1 MIKIKRFGFFNSING
16 DRKYLA
22 SDISDALNVAVGT
35 GLAPIE
41 DSFKIVP
48 NQNMTIKMKPGGA
61 IIFGHYCFDSEDEV
75 IQLDTAHAELNR
87 IDRIVLRYD
96 KFERNI
102 KTVVI
107 KGTPVLNPTPPVGLK
122 TENQFDL
129 VLADIRINKAVTEIK
144 QENITDMRDSDL
156 CGYLGGKIL
165 EKNIFGAIQ
174 SLGTNGYRVFP
185 GGFKIVKGFYKTPNV
200 GGSDGVNN
208 GVYYK
213 IISNL
218 KLPITF
224 DDRDSMQVFT
234 TSTTA
239 WTWANGVATSS
250 NGISLIVSNV
260 SSAQVNA
267 NTGISYFVIGN

>member
-1 MIKIKRFGFFNSING
+1 MAQTIKRPFKTFN
-16 DRKYLA
+16 
-22 SDISDALNVAVGT
+22 GT
-35 GLAPIE
+35 
-41 DSFKIVP
+41 DWDK
-48 NQNMTIKMKPGGA
+48 
-61 IIFGHYCFDSEDEV
+61 HYFETSEDM
-75 IQLDTAHAELNR
+75 
-87 IDRIVLRYD
+87 IV
-96 KFERNI
+96 N
-102 KTVVI
+102 V
-107 KGTPVLNPTPPVGLK
+107 
-122 TENQFDL
+122 
-129 VLADIRINKAVTEIK
+129 
-144 QENITDMRDSDL
+144 
-156 CGYLGGKIL
+156 
-165 EKNIFGAIQ
+165 IQ
-174 SLGTNGYRVFP
+174 SLGVTGYRTFP
-185 GGFKIVKGFYKTPNV
+185 GGLKIVKGFYKTPNV

-224 DDRDSMQVFT
+224 DNRDSMQVFA

>member
-1 MIKIKRFGFFNSING
+1 MIKIKKFGFFNSING

-22 SDISDALNVAVGT
+22 SDISDALNVAIGT

-41 DSFKIVP
+41 DSFKIGA

-87 IDRIVLRYD
+87 IDRIILRYD

-102 KTVVI
+102 KTVVT
-107 KGTPVLNPTPPVGLK
+107 KGTPALNPTPPAILR

-129 VLADIRINKAVTEIK
+129 VLADVRVDKAATEIRE
-144 QENITDMRDSDL
+144 ENITDMRDSDL
-156 CGYLGGKIL
+156 CGYLGGKVL

-174 SLGTNGYRVFP
+174 NLNTTGYRKLP
-185 GGFKIVKGFYKTPNV
+185 GGKIEQWGVYKTPA
-200 GGSDGVNN
+200 GGTNQIDK

-213 IISNL
+213 TITGL
-218 KLPITF
+218 ALPIAF
-224 DDRDSMQVFT
+224 PNKIGPVIVT
-234 TSTTA
+234 TNNARCWGYGSY
-239 WTWANGVATSS
+239 NNLNSINIGCS
-250 NGISLIVSNV
+250 NII
-260 SSAQVNA
+260 NA
-267 NTGISYFVIGN
+267 NTNVNIELNWRVTGY